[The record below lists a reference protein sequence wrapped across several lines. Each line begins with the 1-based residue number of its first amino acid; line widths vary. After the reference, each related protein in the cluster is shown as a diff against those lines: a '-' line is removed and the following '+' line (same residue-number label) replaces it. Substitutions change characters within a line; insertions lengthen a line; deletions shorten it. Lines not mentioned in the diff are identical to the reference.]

1 MLRCKPGFTRM
12 DIMERTVKTR
22 SFSDDAN
29 SAAAHSNLTEA
40 QEQALEF
47 AKKNARLQEE
57 MNRSLELHKT
67 IEQLRASLRQE
78 QERSAAMANTAAG
91 LEARLKELAEQ
102 GTSEKKVAELE
113 ARVKELTEA
122 LVKISGIAA
131 AGKAG

>member
-1 MLRCKPGFTRM
+1 M

-22 SFSDDAN
+22 VFSDDAN
-29 SAAAHSNLTEA
+29 SAAAQSNLTEA

-57 MNRSLELHKT
+57 INKTLELHKT

-78 QERSAAMANTAAG
+78 QESSVAMANMAAG
-91 LEARLKELAEQ
+91 LEARLKELAAQ
-102 GTSEKKVAELE
+102 GTSAKKVAELE

-122 LVKISGIAA
+122 LGKISDIASV
-131 AGKAG
+131 GKAG

>member
-1 MLRCKPGFTRM
+1 MRCKPGFARM

-22 SFSDDAN
+22 AFSDDAN
-29 SAAAHSNLTEA
+29 SAAAQSNLTEA

-57 MNRSLELHKT
+57 IDRSLELHKM
-67 IEQLRASLRQE
+67 IEQLRASLRRE
-78 QERSAAMANTAAG
+78 QEKTAEMANMAMG
-91 LEARLKELAEQ
+91 LEAKLKELAEH
-102 GTSEKKVAELE
+102 GTSIKKVAELE